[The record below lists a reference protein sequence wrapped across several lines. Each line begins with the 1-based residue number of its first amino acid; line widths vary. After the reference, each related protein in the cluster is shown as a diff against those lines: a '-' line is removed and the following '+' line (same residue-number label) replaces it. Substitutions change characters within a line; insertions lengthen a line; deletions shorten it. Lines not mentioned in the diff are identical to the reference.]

1 MKRWMR
7 RDEWMD
13 LAMCGDSEVHTTENP
28 TELDIHE
35 ASHICDGCLVRPECI
50 EWAIRER
57 ACSVFVAGTY
67 LPDPGM
73 KRELK
78 FTYSMLQE
86 SLAEER
92 KSRGSDI

>member
-1 MKRWMR
+1 M
-7 RDEWMD
+7 E
-13 LAMCGDSEVHTTENP
+13 LAMCGGSAVHTTEEPDENAYL
-28 TELDIHE
+28 EAARACDI
-35 ASHICDGCLVRPECI
+35 CQVRPECI
-50 EWAIRER
+50 EWAIREG

-67 LPDPGM
+67 LPDPQF

-86 SLAEER
+86 SLAAER